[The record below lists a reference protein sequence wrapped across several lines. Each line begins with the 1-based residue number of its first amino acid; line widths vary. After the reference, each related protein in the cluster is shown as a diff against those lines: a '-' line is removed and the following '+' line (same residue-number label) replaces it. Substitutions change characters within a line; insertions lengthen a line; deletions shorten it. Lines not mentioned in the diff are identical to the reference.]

1 MPTTRMRPTSDFYA
15 SAIARLEGYIDEE
28 QNDARLGEAVVK
40 IEDYTLAMREEG
52 VDDIG
57 NRKSR
62 LVGLDRAGVL
72 GSSILSARN
81 MPIHAERNY
90 SDHRCSFAKSC
101 RRRGGLGNERPGR

>member
-1 MPTTRMRPTSDFYA
+1 MRPTSDFYA

-62 LVGLDRAGVL
+62 LVGLEGDLLAIIDAASPKAAGGAEVSEMSVL
-72 GSSILSARN
+72 VDEITVALQ
-81 MPIHAERNY
+81 E
-90 SDHRCSFAKSC
+90 
-101 RRRGGLGNERPGR
+101 E